1 MRNDTTGKLN
11 STYSLAELSSNV
23 LLFDSLINNS
33 MAPQTSTIPLPNV
46 TTMAFHERSLYA
58 GFRNQMMC
66 VTILILEAIL
76 KGHGQF
82 LLKTVPQ
89 NDTYGSNKFMPFE
102 ELWDLEHWN
111 SFYPKL
117 PRFVHP
123 HPIIHDHQWDPSINS
138 WLRRMDV
145 NNITRYRNAD
155 ESLITDGPIHPYAF
169 GRQHHLTGMYK
180 RYARGVGPYTQNG
193 HRHPVEISM
202 LQGAL
207 RPSPY
212 LQGIIDEK
220 LQALDGTA
228 ASETVE
234 YITVH
239 ARVVRTAYVSSGVQI
254 IMST

>member
-82 LLKTVPQ
+82 LLETVPQ

-180 RYARGVGPYTQNG
+180 RYARGVGPSDPAKMP
-193 HRHPVEISM
+193 R
-202 LQGAL
+202 
-207 RPSPY
+207 
-212 LQGIIDEK
+212 K
-220 LQALDGTA
+220 
-228 ASETVE
+228 
-234 YITVH
+234 
-239 ARVVRTAYVSSGVQI
+239 
-254 IMST
+254 